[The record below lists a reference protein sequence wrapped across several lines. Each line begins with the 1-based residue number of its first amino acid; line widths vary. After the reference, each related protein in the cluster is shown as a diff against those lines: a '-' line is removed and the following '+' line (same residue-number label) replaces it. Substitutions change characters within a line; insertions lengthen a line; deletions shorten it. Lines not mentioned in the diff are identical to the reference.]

1 MIEKGRISAYEMAVM
16 MYPAITATAILLVPA
31 ITAADAGRDGWLS
44 PVWGSLV
51 GFLTVY
57 IAYKLNQYYPQE
69 TIIQYSVSILGLLP
83 GKVVGLIYLLFYLHS
98 NGIILR
104 EYAEFVDGVF
114 LPRTPLTVVLGSM
127 VLVCALAVRG
137 GLEVMARTALVFVP
151 IVIFLLI
158 LLIILLIGDMDPS
171 RLLPVLE
178 NGIGPTIF
186 GAKAP
191 QAWFS
196 EFLLVTFMLPFVT
209 DRENGLKWGMFTVLA
224 VMLTLVLTNMFILM
238 VFGEITENL
247 IYPVVDAARYIS
259 IADFFENLQ
268 SVVMAIWIAGLYV
281 KITVFYYAL
290 ALGTA
295 QWLNLSNYKPT
306 VFPLGLL
313 MVVFALWSDHNLTEL
328 KDFLA
333 TIYPFYNTSVQTLL
347 PLIILLLV
355 VTFKRNQTQ
364 GGWQR

>member
-1 MIEKGRISAYEMAVM
+1 MIEKGRIAAYEMAVM
-16 MYPAITATAILLVPA
+16 MYPAIIATAILLVPA
-31 ITAADAGRDGWLS
+31 ITAADAGRDAWLS

-57 IAYKLNQYYPQE
+57 IAYKLNQNYPQE

-83 GKVVGLIYLLFYLHS
+83 GKVVGLIYLFFYLHS

-114 LPRTPLTVVLGSM
+114 LPRTPMALVLGIM
-127 VLVCALAVRG
+127 TFVCALAVRG

-151 IVIFLLI
+151 PVIFLLVFGI
-158 LLIILLIGDMDPS
+158 SLLFGDMDPG

-178 NGIGPTIF
+178 NGIGPTLM

-209 DRENGLKWGMFTVLA
+209 DRENGLKWGMLTVLA
-224 VMLTLVLTNMFILM
+224 VMLTLVLTNLFILM
-238 VFGEITENL
+238 VFGELTENL
-247 IYPVVDAARYIS
+247 LYPVMDAARYIS

-268 SVVMAIWIAGLYV
+268 PVVMAIWVAGMYV

-295 QWLNLSNYKPT
+295 QWLHLSNHKPT

-313 MVVFALWSDHNLTEL
+313 LVVFALWSGHNLTEL

-333 TIYPFYNTSVQTLL
+333 TIVPFYLTSVQTLL
-347 PLIILLLV
+347 PLLLLLLV
-355 VTFKRNQTQ
+355 VTLKRNQTQ